1 MKIAGIIAEYNP
13 FHKGHEYHI
22 KETKERLSADFVIVA
37 MSGNFVQRGEP
48 AVFDKYARAEAALR
62 HGADMVMEIP
72 TLFSSSTAEFFA
84 FAGAKLLSDTGIVDF
99 ISFGSE
105 SGIIEELKPI
115 ADFLANEPDS
125 YKESLKKHL
134 KEGLSFPGAR
144 QKALE
149 EAGFNGKIL
158 DEPNNILGAEYLKA
172 LIKLKSSIVPFTIK
186 REGSGYNSVDETEIF
201 PSAAAIRK
209 IYAEG
214 KSAEPFLGKDLFEF
228 YNGLIK
234 NGEGPIFLKDFEPYI
249 NFRIR
254 NLGKEGIES
263 MEDVTEGLENRIIAS
278 PWDIE
283 EKIDFIKTKRY
294 TRTKIQRMLIHILL
308 GIEKDY
314 ASFWRQNG
322 YVPYIKVLGFRK
334 DAEKL
339 LNEMKENSKLPVIV
353 NLRGAH
359 KILGRKEHEFF
370 EKDMVFD
377 DIYRLACPDPNKR
390 EIKKDYSG
398 RVMKLM

>member
-22 KETKERLSADFVIVA
+22 KETKKRLNADFVIIA

-48 AVFDKYARAEAALR
+48 AVFDKYARAEAALK
-62 HGADMVMEIP
+62 HGADMVIEIP
-72 TLFSSSTAEFFA
+72 ALFSSSTAEYFA
-84 FAGAKLLSDTGIVDF
+84 YAGVKLLADTGIVDY

-105 SGIIEELKPI
+105 SGDIDELKPI
-115 ADFLANEPDS
+115 AEVLATEPDP

-134 KEGLSFPGAR
+134 KEGLSFPAAR

-149 EAGFNGKIL
+149 SSGFSENVL
-158 DEPNNILGAEYLKA
+158 DGPNNILGIEYLKA
-172 LIKLKSSIVPFTIK
+172 LIKLKSSMIPFTLK
-186 REGSGYNSVDETEIF
+186 REGGGYNSVDETKNY
-201 PSAAAIRK
+201 PSAAAVRK
-209 IYAEG
+209 MYAEG
-214 KSAEPFLGKDLFEF
+214 RNTEGVLGKELSELYDS
-228 YNGLIK
+228 LIK
-234 NGEGPIFLKDFEPYI
+234 NGEGPVFLKDFEPYI

-254 NLGKEGIES
+254 CLGKEGMEKI
-263 MEDVTEGLENRIIAS
+263 EDVTEGLENRIISS

-283 EKIDFIKTKRY
+283 EKIGFIKTKRY

-314 ASFWRQNG
+314 AAYWRQRG

-334 DAEKL
+334 EAEKL
-339 LNEMKENSKLPVIV
+339 LNEMQKKSNLPVIV
-353 NLRGAH
+353 NLRDGH
-359 KILGRKEHEFF
+359 KILDPAEKDFF

-377 DIYRLACPDPNKR
+377 DIYRLAYPDPER
-390 EIKKDYSG
+390 RTIKKDYSG

>member
-22 KETKERLSADFVIVA
+22 KETKERLNADFVIVA

-48 AVFDKYARAEAALR
+48 AVFDKYARAEAALK

-84 FAGAKLLSDTGIVDF
+84 FAGVKLLSDTGIVDF

-105 SGIIEELKPI
+105 SGNVEELKPI
-115 ADFLANEPDS
+115 AGFLANEPDS

-134 KEGLSFPGAR
+134 KEGLSFPAAR

-214 KSAEPFLGKDLFEF
+214 KSAEPILGKDLSEF
-228 YNGLIK
+228 YDGLIK

-353 NLRGAH
+353 NLRDAH
-359 KILGRKEHEFF
+359 KILGRKELEFF